1 MGLLSE
7 SPTSRATALL
17 ERHCLW
23 PAEGSRWRDDGHPAP
38 RLRVHL
44 LLATVGLFDR
54 FTQWAIGQ
62 AERDLRRIQQ
72 HFEADTIDLKSAS
85 SCSTEALWEM

>member
-1 MGLLSE
+1 
-7 SPTSRATALL
+7 
-17 ERHCLW
+17 
-23 PAEGSRWRDDGHPAP
+23 
-38 RLRVHL
+38 L

-54 FTQWAIGQ
+54 FIQWAIGQ

-72 HFEADTIDLKSAS
+72 HFEADTIDVKSAS